1 MDHHTDVFF
10 FSFLKYEQM
19 GGKSRLCIFRFL
31 LCMITDICVIDTTMG
46 TEQDKVQSDARTCAH
61 IVLLLP
67 FDQKDRTIAQ
77 SECDEYSWVE
87 IISMVGLNLQLQGK
101 VHHPNP
107 SCLLHLILTCLAQQ
121 YQKKKK
127 WQLQDF
133 QTFIEC
139 RKRICIQTVRQTG
152 PDVETLS
159 ILEQTSMVVKLIFKL

>member
-1 MDHHTDVFF
+1 
-10 FSFLKYEQM
+10 
-19 GGKSRLCIFRFL
+19 
-31 LCMITDICVIDTTMG
+31 MG

-107 SCLLHLILTCLAQQ
+107 SCLLHLILTCLAQHTIP
-121 YQKKKK
+121 KKKK
-127 WQLQDF
+127 SGSYRTSKLL
-133 QTFIEC
+133 
-139 RKRICIQTVRQTG
+139 
-152 PDVETLS
+152 LS
-159 ILEQTSMVVKLIFKL
+159 AEKEYVYRLLDRLDQMLKP

>member
-31 LCMITDICVIDTTMG
+31 LCMITNICVIDTTMG

-107 SCLLHLILTCLAQQ
+107 SCLLHLILTCLAQHTIP
-121 YQKKKK
+121 KKKSGSYRTSK
-127 WQLQDF
+127 LL
-133 QTFIEC
+133 
-139 RKRICIQTVRQTG
+139 
-152 PDVETLS
+152 LS
-159 ILEQTSMVVKLIFKL
+159 AEKEYVYRLLDRLDQMLKP